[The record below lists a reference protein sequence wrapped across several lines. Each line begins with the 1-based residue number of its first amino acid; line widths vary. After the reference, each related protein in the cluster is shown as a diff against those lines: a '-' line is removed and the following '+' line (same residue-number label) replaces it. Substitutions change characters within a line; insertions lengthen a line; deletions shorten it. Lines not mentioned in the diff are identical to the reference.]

1 MIKLFIFNSILI
13 LIIVA
18 LLVLFKKIIKTD
30 KSKAIV
36 LFIVSILTIGCHYS
50 SLLYHHILDNTAF
63 DYLKSNPNLILPI
76 YPCNVVMWCCLILGL
91 TKKKESKFGL
101 FLCDFIFWFGL
112 ISSLVGMF
120 FNVEFFRD
128 PRLLNYDVTKGIVA
142 HAIML
147 MNVLL
152 LPVFGLVKIKLERN
166 MINILISVLLMYVI
180 GKYCNLVVEIFAS
193 KEYAYQVNSMFI
205 LHSPFD
211 GVSFLRYPLIS
222 VIAIIIYFIIFM
234 ICELFAYKKGD
245 RWYSRL
251 K

>member
-13 LIIVA
+13 LIIIA
-18 LLVLFKKIIKTD
+18 LLILFKKLFKTD

-36 LFIVSILTIGCHYS
+36 LLIVSLLTIGCHYS

-63 DYLKSNPNLILPI
+63 NYLKSNPNLILPI

-91 TKKKESKFGL
+91 TKKKESKFGI
-101 FLCDFIFWFGL
+101 FLCDYIFWFGL

-128 PRLLNYDVTKGIVA
+128 PKLLNYDVTKGIVA

-166 MINILISVLLMYVI
+166 
-180 GKYCNLVVEIFAS
+180 NL
-193 KEYAYQVNSMFI
+193 
-205 LHSPFD
+205 H
-211 GVSFLRYPLIS
+211 FL
-222 VIAIIIYFIIFM
+222 
-234 ICELFAYKKGD
+234 
-245 RWYSRL
+245 
-251 K
+251 